1 MTGGGVWTAFRLGLW
16 RTTTFRLTLAFG
28 ASFAVGVVVLL
39 GSVYVQTAHY
49 LERRVDH
56 IIAAESAAL
65 AKSSPEALP
74 KLLRQVSARDPLTA
88 IGLFSADGEG
98 VAGDLQLTPAD
109 VPPDEKPRDV
119 RHAAGLGPQRA
130 VAQRLPWGEVLVV
143 RRDASQMVEL
153 RRIVLRALVW
163 SGAVIVVLG
172 LGLAVLLSAS
182 PLRRLQ
188 AMRDASDAIAAGDL
202 AVRLPTD
209 PSRDELDELARIV
222 NAMMDEVERLMTQ
235 ARTVGE
241 GVAHELRT
249 PLTRL
254 RATLDHAGQGLAAD
268 DPRGELLDACVAEA
282 DNLMA
287 RFRALLRI
295 AAVEARSRKSGIE
308 RVSLGPIVEQVGEL
322 YAPLAAER
330 DIALMVSVEAEA
342 EVRADAELMFEALSN
357 LVDNALKFTPAG
369 GMVRLS
375 LDVSLIAGPVV
386 EVRDTGVGIPA
397 DERELVT
404 QRFYRSRSSAGAP
417 GHGLGLSLVTAVADL
432 HGFRLVIEDARPGT
446 AVRLVCG

>member
-1 MTGGGVWTAFRLGLW
+1 VRGGGAWATLRLGLW

-56 IIAAESAAL
+56 IIAAEADAL
-65 AKSSPEALP
+65 ARSSPEALP
-74 KLLRQVSARDPLTA
+74 KLLRQASARDPLTA
-88 IGLFSADGEG
+88 IGLFSTDGVG
-98 VAGDLQLTPAD
+98 VAGDVRLTPAD
-109 VPPDEKPRDV
+109 VPPDQKPRDL
-119 RHAAGLGPQRA
+119 RNAAGLGPQRA

-143 RRDASQMVEL
+143 RRDASQLVEL

-163 SGAVIVVLG
+163 SGGVISVLG
-172 LGLAVLLSAS
+172 LGLAVLLSAR

-202 AVRLPTD
+202 AQRLPTD
-209 PSRDELDELARIV
+209 SSRDELDQLARIV

-268 DPRGELLDACVAEA
+268 DPRGELLGACVAEA
-282 DNLMA
+282 DSLLA

-295 AAVEARSRKSGIE
+295 AAVEARRRKSGIE
-308 RVSLGPIVEQVGEL
+308 RVSLAPIVEQVGEL

-330 DIALMVSVEAEA
+330 DIALEVSVAGEA

-369 GMVRLS
+369 GTVRLS
-375 LDVSLIAGPVV
+375 LRRAPDGPVL

-417 GHGLGLSLVTAVADL
+417 GHGLGLSLVAAVADL
-432 HGFRLVIEDARPGT
+432 HGFGLAIEDARPGT
-446 AVRLVCG
+446 VVRLACG